1 MTLKL
6 FSSFVLIII
15 CLTLFNPG
23 CKKEEST
30 APTNMIPADL
40 VATWTATA
48 VLVNGSSVSLANA
61 LGWQSG
67 TVQATIVFTASGEL
81 TYTEFSST
89 SVPLQ
94 VNTGTIA
101 VSGSTATL
109 KYLTDNGQP
118 ANPPEEIVATWGVTG
133 NQLSLTW
140 TVTQVGTIALSL
152 TK

>member
-1 MTLKL
+1 
-6 FSSFVLIII
+6 
-15 CLTLFNPG
+15 
-23 CKKEEST
+23 
-30 APTNMIPADL
+30 
-40 VATWTATA
+40 
-48 VLVNGSSVSLANA
+48 
-61 LGWQSG
+61 
-67 TVQATIVFTASGEL
+67 
-81 TYTEFSST
+81 
-89 SVPLQ
+89 VPLQ